1 MDDWKREK
9 AELQACR
16 SLFPLPI
23 FLCVLDFSGLSQ
35 PTYTRYDTNTVSAEE
50 SQEDMLITSESQEQ
64 TNLKNNSAR
73 DHFLLI
79 VRFTF

>member
-1 MDDWKREK
+1 MVGKEKRRIP
-9 AELQACR
+9 AVLY
-16 SLFPLPI
+16 SLPI
-23 FLCVLDFSGLSQ
+23 FLWVPDFSDLSQ
-35 PTYTRYDTNTVSAEE
+35 PTYARYDTNTVSAEE
-50 SQEDMLITSESQEQ
+50 SQEGILITSESQEE

>member
-1 MDDWKREK
+1 MDGWKREK
-9 AELQACR
+9 ADSCR
-16 SLFPLPI
+16 SLLPFLSSSGCLIFPTSPSLPTRAT
-23 FLCVLDFSGLSQ
+23 
-35 PTYTRYDTNTVSAEE
+35 TYTNTVSAEE
-50 SQEDMLITSESQEQ
+50 SQEGILITSESQEE